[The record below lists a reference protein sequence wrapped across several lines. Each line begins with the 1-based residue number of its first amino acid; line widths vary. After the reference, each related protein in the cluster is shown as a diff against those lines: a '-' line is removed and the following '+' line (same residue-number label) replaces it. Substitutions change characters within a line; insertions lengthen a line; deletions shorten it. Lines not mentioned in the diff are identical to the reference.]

1 MSVALI
7 VEDDKNSLDGYAELI
22 RDEGFETLT
31 AQTVDAARRLLR
43 EHAVD
48 VAILDLQLPDGTGID
63 LLEELGQQPHAEVV
77 MITGHGSI
85 NSAVEAL
92 RRGASDYL
100 TKPVD
105 IHRLRKILDKARATM
120 ELRDQIG
127 QLRGELRRMGRFGS
141 LIGSSPSMQ
150 RVYDLITRVAP
161 TGSTVLVSGETG
173 VGKELVARMVHELSP
188 RSARPFVAVNC
199 GAVPG
204 SLIESELFG
213 HERGSFT
220 GAERKREGILRQAD
234 GGTLFLDEITE
245 MPTDLQVK
253 FLRVLETGSFAAVGS
268 DQTLQI
274 DLRVIA
280 ATNRDPDRAVEDG
293 RFRRDLLYRL
303 NVFPI
308 EVPPLRERPDD
319 VEILAR
325 HFLAELDRDA
335 ESTKRLSDEAIK
347 RLRAHVWPGNVRELK
362 NVIERAY
369 ILAGEA
375 IEPGD
380 VPLKSGTSPGAG
392 ESLRLTVGSSLGDA
406 ERRLILATLDHTG
419 GQKRRAAELLGISV
433 KTLYNRL
440 KSYGAGGAAPA
451 RQEDE
456 TETESAT

>member
-1 MSVALI
+1 
-7 VEDDKNSLDGYAELI
+7 
-22 RDEGFETLT
+22 
-31 AQTVDAARRLLR
+31 
-43 EHAVD
+43 
-48 VAILDLQLPDGTGID
+48 
-63 LLEELGQQPHAEVV
+63 
-77 MITGHGSI
+77 
-85 NSAVEAL
+85 
-92 RRGASDYL
+92 
-100 TKPVD
+100 
-105 IHRLRKILDKARATM
+105 
-120 ELRDQIG
+120 
-127 QLRGELRRMGRFGS
+127 
-141 LIGSSPSMQ
+141 
-150 RVYDLITRVAP
+150 
-161 TGSTVLVSGETG
+161 
-173 VGKELVARMVHELSP
+173 MVHELSP

-380 VPLKSGTSPGAG
+380 VPLKSGTSPDAG

>member
-293 RFRRDLLYRL
+293 RLRRDLLYRL

-380 VPLKSGTSPGAG
+380 VPLKSGTSPDAG